1 MVWTSIK
8 RVFRAG
14 FTSFW
19 RNGFVSLASVLV
31 TVVTLFVIGSL
42 IFASATL
49 SSTLVQIQ
57 NKVDINVYF
66 TTTAGEDDILA
77 LKKTLEALPEVA
89 HIDYISRD
97 QALASFKEKHQ
108 TDQLTLQALEELGD
122 NPLGAVLNI
131 KAKDPSQYEGIATFL
146 AGKNALS
153 SDGNTIVD
161 KVNYLQNKV
170 AIDRLSRIIQAGQ
183 KLGFTLTIIL
193 VIISVLITFNTVRLA
208 IYTAREEISVM
219 RLVGASNKYIRGP
232 FVVTGIFYGLISAL
246 ITLVLFYPLTFWLG
260 PKTENFFTGINIF
273 DYYKANFFQICLII
287 TLSGVFISAV
297 SSFLATRK
305 YLKI

>member
-1 MVWTSIK
+1 MLWTKIK

-19 RNGFVSLASVLV
+19 RNGFVSLASILV
-31 TVVTLFVIGSL
+31 MVVTLFVIGSL
-42 IFASATL
+42 IFTSAVL
-49 SSTLVQIQ
+49 SSTLTEIK
-57 NKVDINVYF
+57 NKVDVNVYF
-66 TTTAGEDDILA
+66 TTGASEDQILS

-89 HIDYISRD
+89 HVDYISRD
-97 QALASFKEKHQ
+97 QALANFKDKHQ
-108 TDQLTLQALEELGD
+108 TDQLTLQALDELGD

-146 AGKNALS
+146 QGKSGLAP
-153 SDGNTIVD
+153 DGTSIID
-161 KVNYLQNKV
+161 KVNYFQNKV
-170 AIDRLSRIIQAGQ
+170 AIDRLTHIIDAGQ
-183 KLGFTLTIIL
+183 KVGFTLTIIL

-232 FVVTGIFYGLISAL
+232 FVVTGIFYGLISAAVTLL
-246 ITLVLFYPLTFWLG
+246 IFMPLTYWLG

-273 DYYKANFFQICLII
+273 EYYRENFVHIFLV
-287 TLSGVFISAV
+287 LVSSGVFIGAV
-297 SSFLATRK
+297 SSFWATRK

>member
-1 MVWTSIK
+1 MLWTKIK

-31 TVVTLFVIGSL
+31 LIVTLFVIGSL

-49 SSTLVQIQ
+49 SSTLTQIQ

-66 TTTAGEDDILA
+66 VTTASEDDILS

-89 HIDYISRD
+89 HVDYISRD
-97 QALASFKEKHQ
+97 KALADFKEKHQ
-108 TDQLTLQALEELGD
+108 TDQLTLQALDELGD

-146 AGKNALS
+146 NGKNALS
-153 SDGNTIVD
+153 SDGNTIID
-161 KVNYLQNKV
+161 KVNYFQNKI
-170 AIDRLSRIIQAGQ
+170 AIDRLTRIIQAGQ

-193 VIISVLITFNTVRLA
+193 AIISVLITFNTIRLA

-219 RLVGASNKYIRGP
+219 RLVGASNRYIRGP

-246 ITLVLFYPLTFWLG
+246 FTLVLFYPITFWLG

-273 DYYKANFFQICLII
+273 DYYKANFGEIFLII
-287 TLSGVFISAV
+287 TLSGIFISAV

>member
-1 MVWTSIK
+1 MFWTKIK

-19 RNGFVSLASVLV
+19 RNGFVSLASILV
-31 TVVTLFVIGSL
+31 MVVTLFVIGSL
-42 IFASATL
+42 IFTSATL
-49 SSTLVQIQ
+49 SSTLQQIQ
-57 NKVDINVYF
+57 NKVDVNVYF
-66 TTTAGEDDILA
+66 TTGATESQILA

-97 QALASFKEKHQ
+97 QALANFKDKHQ
-108 TDQLTLQALEELGD
+108 TDQLTLQALDELGD

-146 AGKNALS
+146 QGKSGLAD
-153 SDGNTIVD
+153 DGTSIID
-161 KVNYLQNKV
+161 KVNYYQNKV
-170 AIDRLSRIIQAGQ
+170 AIDRLTHIIQAGQ
-183 KLGFTLTIIL
+183 KVGFTLTIIL
-193 VIISVLITFNTVRLA
+193 VILSVLITFNTVRLA

-232 FVVTGIFYGLISAL
+232 FVVTGIFYGIISAV
-246 ITLVLFYPLTFWLG
+246 ITLAIFSPLTYWLG
-260 PKTENFFTGINIF
+260 PKTQNFFTGINVF
-273 DYYKANFFQICLII
+273 EYYKQNFGQIFLII
-287 TLSGVFISAV
+287 VSSGVFIGAV
-297 SSFLATRK
+297 SSFWATRK

>member
-1 MVWTSIK
+1 MIWTKIK

-31 TVVTLFVIGSL
+31 LIVTLFVIGSL

-49 SSTLVQIQ
+49 SSTLTQIQ
-57 NKVDINVYF
+57 NKVDINVYLV
-66 TTTAGEDDILA
+66 TTASEDDILS

-97 QALASFKEKHQ
+97 QALANFKAKHQ
-108 TDQLTLQALEELGD
+108 TDQLTLQALDELGD

-146 AGKNALS
+146 NGKNALS
-153 SDGNTIVD
+153 SDGNTIID
-161 KVNYLQNKV
+161 KVNYLQNKI
-170 AIDRLSRIIQAGQ
+170 AIDRLTRIIQAGQ

-193 VIISVLITFNTVRLA
+193 VIISVLITFNTIRLA

-219 RLVGASNKYIRGP
+219 RLVGASNRYIRGP

-246 ITLVLFYPLTFWLG
+246 VTLVLFYPITFWLG

-273 DYYKANFFQICLII
+273 DYYKANFLQIFLII
-287 TLSGVFISAV
+287 TLSGIFISAV

>member
-1 MVWTSIK
+1 MLWVKVK

-31 TVVTLFVIGSL
+31 LVVTLFVIGSL

-49 SSTLVQIQ
+49 SSTLTQIQ

-66 TTTAGEDDILA
+66 TTTATEDDILA

-89 HIDYISRD
+89 HVDYISRD
-97 QALASFKEKHQ
+97 QALANFKEKHQ
-108 TDQLTLQALEELGD
+108 TDQLTLQALDELGD

-131 KAKDPSQYEGIATFL
+131 KAKDPSQYEGIAAFL
-146 AGKNALS
+146 DGKNALS
-153 SDGNTIVD
+153 SDGNTIID

-170 AIDRLSRIIQAGQ
+170 AIDKLTRIIQAGQ

-193 VIISVLITFNTVRLA
+193 AIISVLITFNTVRLA

-232 FVVTGIFYGLISAL
+232 FVVTGIFYGLISAI
-246 ITLVLFYPLTFWLG
+246 ITLVLFYPLTYWLG

-273 DYYKANFFQICLII
+273 DYYKANFGQIFLII
-287 TLSGVFISAV
+287 TLSGIFISAV